1 MKLPYIYN
9 VEVKSGSAF
18 STEVA
23 RLQALIG
30 SEAEESL
37 VMFYKFCLISLLKA
51 YTSYLV
57 EKVGINE
64 DDFKMEV
71 SSLTSEDLDANCTIN
86 GKLYSLSM
94 KRSPEYTFDRG
105 ALIAK
110 GLTLDDGTAVK
121 DMTAYARYLEAKG
134 LPVPNFIKVSTKTIC
149 SFDKK
154 VAATCV
160 GDPLVE
166 VTTKTEIKL

>member
-1 MKLPYIYN
+1 MKLPYVYN

-18 STEVA
+18 STEA
-23 RLQALIG
+23 TRLQALIG
-30 SEAEESL
+30 SETEESL
-37 VMFYKFCLISLLKA
+37 IVFYKFCLISLLKA

-57 EKVGINE
+57 EKIGIDE
-64 DDFKMEV
+64 DIFKMEV
-71 SSLTSEDLDANCTIN
+71 SALTSEDLSASCTIN
-86 GKLYSLSM
+86 GKPYNLSM
-94 KRSPEYTFDRG
+94 KRSPEYTFDKG

-154 VAATCV
+154 VASTCI
-160 GDPLVE
+160 GDPLVD